1 MEISNRLSM
10 IDLLKALP
18 PNIVYTL
25 APKDYVIRGYDYFH
39 KERLESFSW
48 ETDLSRLTAVV
59 RGTKRYGVEFTIDE
73 DELAY
78 FCPCPAWEPSL
89 NCKHVICAIL
99 TVVNLLDPIHFKVSG
114 HQPRRLEKLRMVLLA
129 GENGNPRT
137 RQSTFMTDMS
147 SVPKQDAFELVI
159 QLRDRYP
166 ELSVRNHGLRL
177 YTLRGVPESL
187 AYFVGDFYHSFPI
200 HRDRFAQHLESHG
213 QAYPLVFEADGERM
227 TLRWESAH
235 VCQVYT
241 ELDVSDGQVTI
252 RPIYRVNEV
261 KIEEVKLFWEYVVDV
276 RTGTLVKVEELCE
289 WDIQSMLY
297 DEWMFGL
304 EAIEDEQVLARSR
317 ETRFWD
323 REINRV
329 ERHADWQR
337 FGLLERRPIT
347 MPLRRFQACPID
359 IPAEHRES
367 TLKRL
372 VLKVN
377 GDTTSSLST
386 KEHRGQRTSH
396 YRLVVSPLNETMT
409 ASPASKTRAQIRV
422 ECWREGKCSPPHG
435 PTFSI
440 FTHWEQNRGLP
451 GPLRTQKRKKV
462 LYDTLVKLFKT
473 AKASECEGILRE
485 ALSGTEF
492 GRHQVKQAAKQLL
505 KQAYSV
511 YTRSEVRLQLHQGQ
525 WEVLAIEKSQEAL
538 LYVLPYEQ
546 FGPVL
551 FEGISR
557 HDEMTAPMDLVQRR
571 LPSLY
576 ETCHA
581 ADIQLFYHSKPVSV
595 PDWEFALEARHPG
608 GIDWFEL
615 RPEIRCNGTV
625 MTEPEIQEVLQG
637 GGMIEQEDAIH
648 LFPTKTREMFQSFSS
663 FYQGGTNRKNQKKEF
678 VRVPRLQILD
688 WIALRKH
695 GVTIRLPPEDEA
707 IVDRLTHFEHISM
720 PALPKHLKVKL
731 RAYQQNG
738 YAWLAF
744 LYQHRFGACL
754 ADDMG
759 LGKTVQAISLFGGIK
774 EGIISSL
781 LTQPAPHL
789 VVLPPSLLFN
799 WEQEI
804 AKFYP
809 SLRVHL
815 YAGPGRIADFEGG
828 DVVLTTYG
836 VVRRDIAMLEK
847 IPFHLIVFDEA
858 QTVKNIFAETTNA
871 VRRLQGVF
879 KMVLT
884 GTPLENHIGEY
895 FSLIDLCLPGLLG
908 DYEKV
913 KSKVTH
919 VSPSF
924 IDVWT
929 RRTKPFVLR
938 RTKEQI
944 LKELPPKIETDVYL
958 ELTERQRALYQ
969 HTIARIRPTIE
980 DAYRT
985 KTHAQARIVALT
997 AILKL
1002 RQVCLSPKLVEASTH
1017 DTSPKITFL
1026 VERLAELM
1034 EARHSALVFSQF
1046 TSFLDLVEAALMS
1059 HHIPY
1064 SRLDGSTPTAQRRAL
1079 VQGFQ
1084 EGGNASVFLLS
1095 LKAGGQGLNLTKA
1108 SYVFHLDPWWNPAVE
1123 NQASDRT
1130 HRIGQTQTVSI
1141 LRILMRHSIEEK
1153 MVELKKQKS
1162 ALYQAVLEGTVHQKA
1177 GASITK
1183 EDFDFLLA

>member
-1 MEISNRLSM
+1 M

-39 KERLESFSW
+39 KERVESLSW
-48 ETDLSRLTAVV
+48 ESDRSRLTAVV
-59 RGTKRYGVEFTIDE
+59 RGSKRYGVEFMLDDE
-73 DELAY
+73 ALAY
-78 FCPCPAWEPSL
+78 FCPCPAWEPAT

-99 TVVNLLDPIHFKVSG
+99 TVVNLLAPIHFKVTG
-114 HQPRRLEKLRMVLLA
+114 HQPRRLEKLRRALLA
-129 GENGNPRT
+129 GGNGKP
-137 RQSTFMTDMS
+137 QSLQNTSITDMS
-147 SVPKQDAFELVI
+147 SVQKPDAFELVI

-166 ELSVRNHGLRL
+166 ELSVRNHGQRL

-213 QAYPLVFEADGERM
+213 QTYPLVFETDGERM
-227 TLRWESAH
+227 ILTWDSSQ
-235 VCQVYT
+235 VCQIHT
-241 ELDVSDGQVTI
+241 ELDVVNGQVTI
-252 RPIYRVNEV
+252 RPLYRVNGIEV
-261 KIEEVKLFWEYVVDV
+261 EEVKLFWEYIVDV
-276 RTGTLVKVEELCE
+276 RTRTLVKVEEPDE

-304 EAIEDEQVLARSR
+304 EAVEDEQALARSR

-329 ERHADWQR
+329 ERNADWQR
-337 FGLLERRPIT
+337 FGLLERRPLT
-347 MPLRRFQACPID
+347 MPLRRFQTCPID
-359 IPAEHRES
+359 IPAEYRES
-367 TLKRL
+367 TMKR
-372 VLKVN
+372 VALKVN
-377 GDTTSSLST
+377 GIPSPLRSTT
-386 KEHRGQRTSH
+386 EHRQQGTPH
-396 YRLVVSPLNETMT
+396 YRLVISPLNETIAVT
-409 ASPASKTRAQIRV
+409 RVSKPRAKIRV
-422 ECWREGKCSPPHG
+422 ECWREGECSVPHG

-440 FTHWEQNRGLP
+440 LTYWEQNRGLP

-473 AKASECEGILRE
+473 AKASDCESILRE

-492 GRHQVKQAAKQLL
+492 GRHQIKQAAKQLL
-505 KQAYSV
+505 KQAYTV
-511 YTRSEVRLQLHQGQ
+511 YTRPEARLQFHQGQ
-525 WEVLAIEKSQEAL
+525 WEVLSIEKAQEAL
-538 LYVLPYEQ
+538 LYVLLYEQ
-546 FGPVL
+546 FGFEL
-551 FEGISR
+551 FVGMGR
-557 HDEMTAPMDLVQRR
+557 HDEMTVPVDLVQRR

-581 ADIQLFYHSKPVSV
+581 AGIQLFYHSKPVSV
-595 PDWEFALEARHPG
+595 PDWEFALEARHPA

-625 MTEPEIQEVLQG
+625 LTEAAVHAVLQG
-637 GGMIEQEDAIH
+637 GGLIEQDDAIH
-648 LFPTKTREMFQSFSS
+648 LFPTKTRETFQSFSS
-663 FYQGGTNRKNQKKEF
+663 FYQAEGDRKNQKKEF

-688 WIALRKH
+688 WIALRKQ

-707 IVDRLTHFEHISM
+707 IVDRLTHFDHISM
-720 PALPKHLKVKL
+720 PALPQHLRVKL
-731 RAYQQNG
+731 RAYQQSG

-744 LYQHRFGACL
+744 LYLHRFGACL

-759 LGKTVQAISLFGGIK
+759 LGKTVQAISLLGGIK
-774 EGIISSL
+774 EGIIPSL

-809 SLRVHL
+809 SLRVQV
-815 YAGPGRIADFEGG
+815 YAGPNRVANFTDG

-836 VVRRDIAMLEK
+836 VIRRDIAMLEK
-847 IPFHLIVFDEA
+847 VPFHLIVFDEA
-858 QTVKNIFAETTNA
+858 QTVKNIYAETTNA
-871 VRRLQGVF
+871 VRRLQGKF
-879 KMVLT
+879 KMVMT

-908 DYEKV
+908 DYDKV
-913 KSKVTH
+913 KSKITKA
-919 VSPSF
+919 SSS
-924 IDVWT
+924 IIEVWT

-938 RTKEQI
+938 RTKEEI
-944 LKELPPKIETDVYL
+944 LTELPPKIETDVYL

-969 HTIARIRPTIE
+969 HTIAQIRPTIE

-985 KTHAQARIVALT
+985 KTQAQARIVALT

-1002 RQVCLSPKLVEASTH
+1002 RQVCLSPRLVEASSH
-1017 DTSPKITFL
+1017 DTSPKIAFL
-1026 VERLAELM
+1026 IERLTELM
-1034 EARHSALVFSQF
+1034 EAGHSALVFSQF
-1046 TSFLDLVEAALMS
+1046 TSFLDLVETVLAS

-1084 EGGNASVFLLS
+1084 EGAHASVFLLS

-1177 GASITK
+1177 GVSIAK
-1183 EDFDFLLA
+1183 EDFEFLLA